1 MLMDKIRA
9 DMIQARQTGS
19 GVAKSLLVTLFAEA
33 SRVGKDK
40 RNGDTTDEECV
51 AVVRKFIANAEETR
65 KLLLDRGQDES
76 AQLEEIALL
85 NVYMPQQMTAD
96 QLRAVILDLINKQGL
111 QGPKAM
117 GQIMAALK
125 ANYNGQY
132 DGKMASD
139 TVKQILG

>member
-1 MLMDKIRA
+1 MLIDKIRA
-9 DMIQARQTGS
+9 DMIQARQTGNT
-19 GVAKSLLVTLFAEA
+19 VAKSLLVTLFAEA

-40 RNGDTTDEECV
+40 RNGDTQDDECV
-51 AVVRKFIANAEETR
+51 AVVRKFIANAHETR
-65 KLLLDRGQDES
+65 CLLQDRGQDVS
-76 AQLEEIALL
+76 AQDQEIELL
-85 NVYMPQQMTAD
+85 NTYMPQQMTAD
-96 QLRAVILDLINKQGL
+96 QLKTVILDIINKQSL

>member
-1 MLMDKIRA
+1 MLINKIRA
-9 DMIQARQTGS
+9 DMNQARQTGS

-76 AQLEEIALL
+76 AQLQEIALL

-125 ANYNGQY
+125 AHHNGEY
-132 DGKMASD
+132 DGKMASEL
-139 TVKQILG
+139 VKKMLA